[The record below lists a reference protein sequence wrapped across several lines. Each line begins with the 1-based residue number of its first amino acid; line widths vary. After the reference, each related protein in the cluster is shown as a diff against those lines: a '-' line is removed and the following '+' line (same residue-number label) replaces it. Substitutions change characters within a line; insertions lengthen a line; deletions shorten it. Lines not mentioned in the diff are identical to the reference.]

1 MGWSDDAARNRDV
14 WTKTNAEYTD
24 SKTLASWNDEPRWG
38 VSSSRLELYAPDG
51 ATEHEYYGFVSVD
64 WARKWPAE
72 EIWIAR
78 KR

>member
-14 WTKTNAEYTD
+14 WTTTNAECRP
-24 SKTLASWNDEPRWG
+24 A
-38 VSSSRLELYAPDG
+38 
-51 ATEHEYYGFVSVD
+51 EYYGFVSVD